1 MSLLTSIAPSLAG
14 AFVGGLIGYLLGHLQ
29 WKRTLKREQSV
40 YDRESLRALVEAA
53 YATIEYMSDYYKN
66 SQTMELSAF
75 LSSMTGKNPIK
86 KVLSLVTSSVPEL
99 QKDAEAL
106 MSAIDTLQGPEYPVP
121 KSKHTEAVAAANKF
135 GAAAVQ
141 ALKKMRL
148 TPPSGGH
155 LWRR

>member
-1 MSLLTSIAPSLAG
+1 MSLLTSLAPSLAG
-14 AFVGGLIGYLLGHLQ
+14 ACFGGIVGYLLGHLQ

-40 YDRESLRALVEAA
+40 YDRENLRALVEAA

-75 LSSMTGKNPIK
+75 MSCMTGKNPIK

-99 QKDAEAL
+99 QKEAEAL

-121 KSKHTEAVAAANKF
+121 KSKHTEAVAVANKF
-135 GAAAVQ
+135 GAGALH

-148 TPPSGGH
+148 TPPSSGR
-155 LWRR
+155 LWCR